1 VILVGTKLD
10 IRSEVSPSTV
20 VSTSEGVA
28 VQNKHTF
35 FAHVECSAKMLNN
48 YKIAFDRAIIA
59 VMKHRDKSNQKT
71 KKIKRKC
78 IIF

>member
-1 VILVGTKLD
+1 VGTKLD
-10 IRSEVSPSTV
+10 IRSEVSPGTV
-20 VSTSEGVA
+20 VSSSEGVA
-28 VQNKHTF
+28 AQNKHTF

-48 YKIAFDRAIIA
+48 YKTAFDRAIIA
-59 VMKHRDKSNQKT
+59 VMKRRDKSSQKT